1 MSDLHI
7 EEYGAG
13 EPAVLIHGSGSWGV
27 DTFPAQRELGD
38 EFRVL
43 LVDRRGHGQ
52 SPPSAVIGWPVDMH
66 DVVNLLADLNGAHL
80 AGHSS
85 GGTVALL
92 AAGLRPDLV
101 RSLVVIEP
109 AVWGIADPGAPLPD
123 CAVAQRE
130 VLARG
135 PGLTAR
141 EFLVA
146 SFAAFGVPDPAQVV
160 SSMTADFSDA
170 DWAGIDVHRHEVWSG
185 DAPVDLVTLAAA
197 AFPKVVAV
205 GAHDPGIH
213 PLAASLSE
221 ANALINREYRA
232 LARRIGAAFVT
243 FPRSAHSPQIDDPAA
258 VNRLLRDTWRG
269 TQRPPQPGEAGHV
282 GPDGRAN

>member
-1 MSDLHI
+1 MTDLHT
-7 EEYGAG
+7 EQYGAG

-43 LVDRRGHGQ
+43 LIDRRGHGQ
-52 SPPSAVIGWPVDMH
+52 SPPSAVIGWPTDMN
-66 DVVNLLADLNGAHL
+66 DVVSLLAELNGAHL

-109 AVWGIADPGAPLPD
+109 ALWGIADPGGPLPHY
-123 CAVAQRE
+123 AIAQRE
-130 VLARG
+130 VMTRA
-135 PGLTAR
+135 PGMTAR
-141 EFLVA
+141 EFLEAIFVA
-146 SFAAFGVPDPAQVV
+146 AGIPDPAQAV
-160 SSMTADFSDA
+160 SSMVADFSEA

-185 DAPVDLVTLAAA
+185 DAPVDLETLAAA
-197 AFPKVVAV
+197 PFPKVVAA
-205 GAHDPGIH
+205 GAHDPGNH

-221 ANALINREYRA
+221 GTALMNREHRA

-243 FPRSAHSPQIDDPAA
+243 FPRSAHSPQIDEPAA

-269 TQRPPQPGEAGHV
+269 IRPPQ
-282 GPDGRAN
+282 

>member
-1 MSDLHI
+1 MTDLHI
-7 EEYGAG
+7 EHHGAG
-13 EPAVLIHGSGSWGV
+13 EPAVLVHGSGSWGV
-27 DTFPAQRELGD
+27 DTFPAQRELAD
-38 EFRVL
+38 EFHVL
-43 LVDRRGHGQ
+43 FVDRRGHGQ
-52 SPPSAVIGWPVDMH
+52 SPRSAVIGWPTDSR
-66 DVVNLLADLNGAHL
+66 DVVNLLAELGGAHL

-109 AVWGIADPGAPLPD
+109 AVWGIADPGGPLPHY
-123 CAVAQRE
+123 AVAQRE

-135 PGLTAR
+135 PGMTAR
-141 EFLVA
+141 EFLEA
-146 SFAAFGVPDPAQVV
+146 SFAASGVPDPANVV
-160 SSMTADFSDA
+160 SSITASFSDA
-170 DWAGIDVHRHEVWSG
+170 DWAGIDVHRHEVWWG
-185 DAPVDLVTLAAA
+185 DAPVDLETLAAA
-197 AFPKVVAV
+197 PFPKVVAA

-221 ANALINREYRA
+221 GTALFLREHRA

-243 FPRSAHSPQIDDPAA
+243 FPRSAHSPQIDEPAA

-269 TQRPPQPGEAGHV
+269 TQPSP
-282 GPDGRAN
+282 